1 MRSRPLFL
9 LLGATVPVLL
19 ACDEEE
25 GGETVTN
32 PEGPTSFQVRLE
44 NVSQAYD
51 FLASGVFD
59 TAEGA
64 GTPVPR

>member
-25 GGETVTN
+25 GGETVAN

>member
-1 MRSRPLFL
+1 MRSPSLFL
-9 LLGATVPVLL
+9 LLAAVIPALV

-32 PEGPTSFQVRLE
+32 PDRPTFFQIQVE
-44 NVSQAYD
+44 NVSPAYD

-59 TAEGA
+59 TPEGISL
-64 GTPVPR
+64 